1 MYMAIWALVSGLYKY
16 YTSERARETGDLCNF
31 GPIRANLVN
40 FGFSLGWFLGYKQPV
55 SQLT

>member
-1 MYMAIWALVSGLYKY
+1 MAIWALVSGLYNY
-16 YTSERARETGDLCNF
+16 YTSESIGETGDLCNF

-40 FGFSLGWFLGYKQPV
+40 FGFSLGWFLGYIQPV